1 MKKEMENVNLRE
13 SIFETYVLPLLFLS
27 LVALPIIPI
36 EIYLFDSS
44 NIEFAIVSGLFM
56 MLFASFSSE
65 LHGKIM
71 MTSALYICY
80 FSHSWTVYGLVA
92 VGLFFL
98 LLSAIII
105 EKVSVWKKKQQKRAM
120 EEMYP
125 LYSNLLGKKEKDL
138 LSSIY
143 GKSGYYY
150 QVIQAGYVTDIE
162 LLAINARLK
171 REINKQEND

>member
-1 MKKEMENVNLRE
+1 MDVEKEDFNFMED
-13 SIFETYVLPLLFLS
+13 IFKAYILPLLVL
-27 LVALPIIPI
+27 LIIAVPIIPL

-80 FSHSWTVYGLVA
+80 FSHSWNVYGLVA

-171 REINKQEND
+171 REISK

>member
-1 MKKEMENVNLRE
+1 
-13 SIFETYVLPLLFLS
+13 
-27 LVALPIIPI
+27 
-36 EIYLFDSS
+36 
-44 NIEFAIVSGLFM
+44 
-56 MLFASFSSE
+56 
-65 LHGKIM
+65 
-71 MTSALYICY
+71 
-80 FSHSWTVYGLVA
+80 
-92 VGLFFL
+92 
-98 LLSAIII
+98 
-105 EKVSVWKKKQQKRAM
+105 M

-171 REINKQEND
+171 REIRK

>member
-13 SIFETYVLPLLFLS
+13 GIFKTYILQLLILS
-27 LVALPIIPI
+27 LVALPIIPL

-56 MLFASFSSE
+56 MPFVASFSSE

-125 LYSNLLGKKEKDL
+125 LYSNLLDKKEKDI

-171 REINKQEND
+171 REINK

>member
-13 SIFETYVLPLLFLS
+13 SVFKTYVLPLLFLS
-27 LVALPIIPI
+27 LVALPIIPL

-56 MLFASFSSE
+56 MLFASLSSE

-98 LLSAIII
+98 LLSAIVM
-105 EKVSVWKKKQQKRAM
+105 EKVFEWKKKKQKRAM

-125 LYSNLLGKKEKDL
+125 LYSNILGVKEKEV
-138 LSSIY
+138 LSSLY
-143 GKSGYYY
+143 GKNGHYYHI
-150 QVIQAGYVTDIE
+150 IQTGYVTEVE
-162 LLAINARLK
+162 LSAINARLK
-171 REINKQEND
+171 REINKQKND

>member
-1 MKKEMENVNLRE
+1 
-13 SIFETYVLPLLFLS
+13 
-27 LVALPIIPI
+27 
-36 EIYLFDSS
+36 
-44 NIEFAIVSGLFM
+44 
-56 MLFASFSSE
+56 
-65 LHGKIM
+65 
-71 MTSALYICY
+71 
-80 FSHSWTVYGLVA
+80 
-92 VGLFFL
+92 
-98 LLSAIII
+98 
-105 EKVSVWKKKQQKRAM
+105 M